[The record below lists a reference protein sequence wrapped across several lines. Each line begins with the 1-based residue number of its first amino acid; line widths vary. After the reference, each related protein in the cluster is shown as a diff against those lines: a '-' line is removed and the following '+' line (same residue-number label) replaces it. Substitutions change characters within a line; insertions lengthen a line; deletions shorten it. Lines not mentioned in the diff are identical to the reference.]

1 MKLGYF
7 IVLEGIDGCGKS
19 TQLQRLVEW
28 LPQTPLLQPGQAI
41 IATREPGDT
50 ALGQALRSLLL
61 TKDWADQ
68 PLQPMAELLLYAADR
83 AQHVEAVLKPNLAAG
98 AVVICDRYVDS
109 TLAYQGYGRGLDQTA
124 IAQLNALATAGLR
137 SDLTLWLD
145 LPVAIAAERRQA
157 RGQADRME
165 AAGLAFQERLRQG
178 FQAIA
183 QAEPDRVV
191 RIDADGDPDQVAA
204 RIQSVV
210 QQRWPQS

>member
-1 MKLGYF
+1 MNFGNF

-19 TQLQRLVEW
+19 TQLQRLVNW
-28 LPQTPLLQPGQAI
+28 LPHSSLLQPGQVI
-41 IATREPGDT
+41 VATREPGDT

-61 TKDWADQ
+61 TQDWADQ

-83 AQHVEAVLKPNLAAG
+83 AQHVETVLRPQLAAG
-98 AVVICDRYVDS
+98 AVVVCDRYVDS
-109 TLAYQGYGRGLDQTA
+109 TVAYQGYGRGLDQSA

-145 LPVAIAAERRQA
+145 LPVAIAAERCQA
-157 RGQADRME
+157 RGQGDRME

-183 QAEPDRVV
+183 AAEPDRVV
-191 RIDADGDPDQVAA
+191 RIDAAGDPDQVAA
-204 RIQSVV
+204 RIQAVV
-210 QQRWPQS
+210 QQRWPR